1 MSNVKLHSLAP
12 NVIVD
17 NVNQAVDYYS
27 NNLGFKLIVSVPE
40 TGQLN
45 WAMIMRGG
53 VTLMFQSLES
63 IQEDLP
69 TLNIKQKGSLG
80 TFFIEMDGIDAL
92 YNDVKD
98 KIKIAS
104 AMRTTFYG
112 KREFT
117 IEDLNGYFITF
128 AEDVK

>member
-1 MSNVKLHSLAP
+1 MSNVKFHSLAP

-17 NVNQAVDYYS
+17 DVNQAVDYYKG
-27 NNLGFKLIVSVPE
+27 NLGFTLIVSVPE

-45 WAMIMRGG
+45 WAMVMRDG
-53 VTLMFQSLES
+53 VTMMFQSLPS

-69 TLNIKQKGSLG
+69 TLKITQKGSLG
-80 TFFIEMDGIDAL
+80 TFFIEMEGIEAL
-92 YNDVKD
+92 YNEVSAKV
-98 KIKIAS
+98 KIAS

-112 KREFT
+112 KKEFT

-128 AEDVK
+128 AEEVK